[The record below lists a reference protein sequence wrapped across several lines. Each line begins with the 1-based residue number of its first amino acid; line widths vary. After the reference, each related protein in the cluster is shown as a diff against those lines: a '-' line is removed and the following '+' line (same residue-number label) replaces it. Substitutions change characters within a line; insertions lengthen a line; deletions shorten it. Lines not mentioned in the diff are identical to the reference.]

1 MTPPQFECCPG
12 KQCCQTPS
20 TGTGLNRRDF
30 IKTAAAATGA
40 LSAASFALQAQV
52 TPEALDAWNKSL
64 LEQGQR
70 RVYRGEELTY
80 IAMPLGG
87 FGAGQVY
94 LRGDGTLN
102 PWQVV
107 NNFNTNANVPGSFF
121 AVHTRTADG
130 KAAARLLQLSGTGSA
145 APMKEIEFEGEY
157 PFAWIR
163 YLDDEL
169 PVAVRLE
176 ACSPFIPLNTKDS
189 GLPAILLSFAMRN
202 RTAQPVEA
210 SLLAS
215 VPNLT
220 GWDGYRGFKDLSHV
234 DFGGNENTLEERGGS
249 PMLLLG
255 AKEGTVHAFAQPTRL
270 QTNHEDVAYAMRH
283 CGNAKVTL
291 AGNLPKPDAVQS
303 GDVFYVADTN
313 GALSPTELAALLD
326 AVEAGARVVLT
337 NDDQSLLAHLA
348 KKNSTDDAEIF
359 EDWESGSYANW
370 TIEGDCF
377 GTAPATGTL
386 PNQNA
391 ISGWQGTYLVNTF
404 MNGDGTQG
412 KATSRAFTISR
423 GFIHLRVGGG
433 RHPGE
438 TCVNLVIDGE
448 VVATATGDNTEV
460 LRPVLW
466 DVRAH
471 KGKQAIIEIVDR
483 NTGGWGHILVDH
495 IVFSDSARSDALDAE
510 LAKRFRA
517 ALPFKFQSIRPAGD
531 DATVA
536 AGSSMIS
543 GAGGVSVAAAGYH
556 RFRFF
561 RLASGAEVLMETD
574 SGTPL
579 VVRGVYGKGTLVV
592 CNGLPDTWTQG
603 ADRKAIIGN
612 LCAAASG
619 VAYTPMTG
627 MAPDAPLAGTMALAL
642 LAGKGEVTACAQWD
656 SFDALWTDF
665 ADDGRLASS
674 STGPSAP
681 GRTWNGALANAFTL
695 QPNEER
701 IVTLALA
708 WHFPNRWRDETYGWG
723 PPRYQYDHRLG
734 NQYNNWFKNAA
745 EVAEY
750 LAANRARLE
759 DETHQFHA
767 TFYNSTLPRYFLDAV
782 TANASIMRSPIYIW
796 LEDGTVGG
804 FEGSD
809 RCCPMNCTHVYNYA
823 MSTAFLLPALERN
836 VRETDL
842 LVQMNP
848 EKHYIPHRTV
858 LPLSLPRLEWE
869 IGGPHHPALDGELGT
884 ILKTYR
890 EYRLQGDRAWLAT
903 VWERA
908 KTLMRYV
915 MSYHDPDGTG
925 VIRGEQPNT
934 YDTHLYGSNT
944 FIGTLYLAA
953 LRAAEEMALLMGEQ
967 DTATEF
973 RRRFELGREGYDR
986 ICWNGEY
993 YVNVFDAP
1001 DANANTYNE
1010 GNCYGPGC
1018 HSDQLLGQW
1027 WAYILGLGY
1036 VLPEEHVRQTLKAI
1050 HQYNWRADLSSHQ
1063 HQQRVFAQG
1072 TEKGLLTATWPKG
1085 GRPERPILYCDEVWT
1100 GIEYHVAASFI
1111 YEGMVQEGLQIVR
1124 GARDRYTG
1132 NQRNPWSEIEC
1143 GGHYA
1148 RAMSSY
1154 SLMTAA
1160 AGLLYDAESG
1170 SLTLAPRIT
1179 PENYKGFFVGSKGWG
1194 SVSQQRE
1201 KGRQRNAVSVRYGEL
1216 TLTELTL
1223 ECPPDLKGVRTRVM
1237 RRRGPVRGKVQFAEG
1252 KCTVTFSKPVHLSQG
1267 EELQVELG

>member
-1 MTPPQFECCPG
+1 MTPEHFECCPG
-12 KQCCQTPS
+12 KQCCQPQP
-20 TGTGLNRRDF
+20 TGAGLNRRDF
-30 IKTAAAATGA
+30 IKTAAVAAGA
-40 LSAASFALQAQV
+40 LAAGPLAAEAQAQS
-52 TPEALDAWNKSL
+52 ESLDAWNKSL

-70 RVYRGEELTY
+70 RVYRGEELTQ

-102 PWQVV
+102 PWQMA
-107 NNFNTNANVPGSFF
+107 NNFYANANVPGSCF
-121 AVHTRTADG
+121 ALYTRTADA
-130 KAAARLLQLSGTGSA
+130 KVTARLLQLPAIGNA
-145 APMKEIEFEGEY
+145 APVKEVEFEGEY

-163 YLDDEL
+163 YLDEEL
-169 PVAVRLE
+169 PVAVQLE

-189 GLPAILLSFAMRN
+189 GLPAILFSFTVRN
-202 RTAQPVEA
+202 RTAQAVEA

-215 VPNLT
+215 APNVA
-220 GWDGYRGFKDLSHV
+220 GWDGYGSLKESSHV
-234 DFGGNENTLEERGGS
+234 DFGGNTNVLEERGGS

-255 AKEGTVHAFAQPTRL
+255 AVEGTAHTFAQATRL
-270 QTNHEDVAYAMRH
+270 YTNHEDVAYAMRH
-283 CGNAKVTL
+283 CGNTKVFLAK
-291 AGNLPKPDAVQS
+291 PKSKPEAAEP
-303 GDVFYVADTN
+303 GDIYFVSDMN
-313 GALSPTELAALLD
+313 GALSPTELATLLD
-326 AVEAGARVVLT
+326 TVEAGGRVVLT

-348 KKNSTDDAEIF
+348 KKNIADDSEVF
-359 EDWESGSYANW
+359 EDWESGTYANW
-370 TIEGDCF
+370 TLEGDCF
-377 GTAPATGTL
+377 GSAPATGTM
-386 PNQNA
+386 PNQQA
-391 ISGWQGTYLVNTF
+391 VSGWQGTYYVNTF
-404 MNGDGTQG
+404 LQGDGTQG
-412 KATSRAFTISR
+412 KATSRAFAIARS
-423 GFIHLRVGGG
+423 FIHLRVGGG

-438 TCVNLVIDGE
+438 TCVNLVIDGA
-448 VVATATGDNTEV
+448 VVATATGDNSEV

-471 KGKQAIIEIVDR
+471 KGKQATIEIVDR
-483 NTGGWGHILVDH
+483 NPGGWGHILVDH

-510 LAKRFRA
+510 LAKRFRS
-517 ALPFKFQSIRPAGD
+517 ALPFKFQSIRPAGE
-531 DATVA
+531 DALVA
-536 AGSSMIS
+536 AGSSIV
-543 GAGGVSVAAAGYH
+543 AGVSTGPVTATGHH
-556 RFRFF
+556 RFRFL
-561 RLASGAEVLMETD
+561 RMSAGAEVLMETD

-579 VVRGVYGKGTLVV
+579 VVRGAYGKGTLVV
-592 CNGLPDTWTQG
+592 CNGLPDTWANG

-619 VAYTPMTG
+619 VAYSPMTG
-627 MAPDAPLAGTMALAL
+627 MAPESPLAGTMALAL
-642 LAGKGEVTACAQWD
+642 LVGTGEVTACPQWD
-656 SFDALWTDF
+656 SFDALWSDF
-665 ADDGRLASS
+665 ADDGRLAASAA
-674 STGPSAP
+674 GPSAP
-681 GRTWNGALANAFTL
+681 GRTWNGALANTFTL

-701 IVTLALA
+701 IVTVALA

-734 NQYNNWFKNAA
+734 NQYNNWFKSAA
-745 EVAEY
+745 DVAEY
-750 LAANRARLE
+750 LAVHRVRLE
-759 DETHQFHA
+759 DETHQFHT

-848 EKHYIPHRTV
+848 EEHYIPHRTI
-858 LPLSLPRLEWE
+858 LPLSLPRLGWE

-890 EYRLQGDRAWLAT
+890 EYRQQGDKAWLAT

-915 MSYHDPDGTG
+915 MSYHDPEGTG

-967 DTATEF
+967 DTASEF

-986 ICWNGEY
+986 ACWNGEY
-993 YVNVFDAP
+993 YVNLFDAP
-1001 DANANTYNE
+1001 DVDLKPYND

-1050 HQYNWRADLSSHQ
+1050 HQYNWRADLSNHQ

-1100 GIEYHVAASFI
+1100 GIEYHVAASFL
-1111 YEGMVQEGLQIVR
+1111 YEGMVQEGLQVVR

-1132 NQRNPWSEIEC
+1132 SQRNPWSEIEC

-1160 AGLLYDAESG
+1160 AGLAYDAASA
-1170 SLTLAPRIT
+1170 SLTLAPRIV
-1179 PENYKGFFVGSKGWG
+1179 PENYKGFFVASQGWG
-1194 SVSQQRE
+1194 SVAQRRE

-1216 TLTELTL
+1216 TLSQLTL
-1223 ECPPDLKGVRTRVM
+1223 QCPPDLKGVRTRVM
-1237 RRRGPVRGKVQFAEG
+1237 RRSGSVRGKVRFAEG
-1252 KCTVTFSKPVHLSQG
+1252 MCTVTFSKPLHLSSG
-1267 EELQVELG
+1267 EELRVELS